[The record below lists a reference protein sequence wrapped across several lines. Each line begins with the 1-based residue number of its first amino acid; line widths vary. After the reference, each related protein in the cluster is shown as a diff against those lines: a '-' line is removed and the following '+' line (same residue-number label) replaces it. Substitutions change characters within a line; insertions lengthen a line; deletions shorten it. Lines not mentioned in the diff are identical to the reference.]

1 MATSSLAVCV
11 SRLLLERTRLDQEVE
26 KLRSRLFTLLM
37 LGAAHTVT
45 LSCMLLSYHCLSR
58 F

>member
-26 KLRSRLFTLLM
+26 KLRSLFTLLM

-45 LSCMLLSYHCLSR
+45 LSCMLLSYNCLSR